1 MLDEGRSTLHNAI
14 KKNKNNL
21 QPEMIASN
29 RNSEQKHEPVAS
41 EEAEGTQCTLPNEL
55 REDEVVN
62 PRCRVE
68 RVDVIRFQI
77 RQDQNLKPPTTT
89 TKNHNN

>member
-1 MLDEGRSTLHNAI
+1 
-14 KKNKNNL
+14 
-21 QPEMIASN
+21 MIASN

-41 EEAEGTQCTLPNEL
+41 EEAEGTQRSLPNVL

-62 PRCRVE
+62 PRRRVE

-77 RQDQNLKPPTTT
+77 R
-89 TKNHNN
+89 